1 MLKGKILNTE
11 TYDFK
16 ADGTEKSAEEKA
28 AFLFAY
34 QSNVAIEKA
43 LVKFKADS
51 EEFKTLTALKAKVD
65 AMNPNDADV
74 SKLRTD
80 LDAMNIKFKE
90 LSEKGLPTQGKTL
103 SAQLKEKKDA
113 LRTISKGNDSGAEIV
128 IERKT
133 LVQRTAIANDA
144 QGYFLPDLGQLA
156 TRKLSLYDLFPKV
169 PIGESNNSGLIRYR
183 DWDQA
188 TIARAAAAVAE
199 TGTFPESTAAFTMQS
214 IALKKIGDTLPVT
227 EEFFEDEEMFAG
239 ELDLFLNI
247 NVQLEIDRQLSLGDG
262 TANQMTGLVSS
273 VNAYVL
279 AVAPTFQFANIYD
292 LIIDAKAQITK
303 TGGSK
308 YSPDFVVMN
317 IADINKMRGT
327 KSTFGTYVIPPFVSP
342 DGMNVAGVTVVES
355 NIITADTLVIGDR
368 RFARIYEKGGI
379 VLSKGV
385 VNAQFSADEMTLK
398 ARKRML
404 FLIRYADKSGFL
416 KVTSITAAVAAL
428 AVPAP

>member
-74 SKLRTD
+74 TKLRTD

-273 VNAYVL
+273 V
-279 AVAPTFQFANIYD
+279 
-292 LIIDAKAQITK
+292 
-303 TGGSK
+303 
-308 YSPDFVVMN
+308 
-317 IADINKMRGT
+317 
-327 KSTFGTYVIPPFVSP
+327 
-342 DGMNVAGVTVVES
+342 
-355 NIITADTLVIGDR
+355 
-368 RFARIYEKGGI
+368 
-379 VLSKGV
+379 
-385 VNAQFSADEMTLK
+385 
-398 ARKRML
+398 
-404 FLIRYADKSGFL
+404 
-416 KVTSITAAVAAL
+416 
-428 AVPAP
+428 